1 MKLNEVAGM
10 ATPLT
15 DEDVAQIMAVRA
27 DRADLTDELYE
38 KLFPIFMDSGDMP
51 YGTMKARTGDPYNW
65 ISDRL
70 IRMPKFELEQLL
82 KKHRGR

>member
-38 KLFPIFMDSGDMP
+38 LS
-51 YGTMKARTGDPYNW
+51 
-65 ISDRL
+65 L
-70 IRMPKFELEQLL
+70 I
-82 KKHRGR
+82 HI